1 MGIWRRRGTP
11 SFWRSTSQCAFAV
24 LGEIPRRTPTSSFE
38 YPAAISSTTSRCRGV
53 MGVVF
58 RSVAS
63 SIMAPTL
70 LPRSR
75 DDHSSGGV
83 SDGVSL
89 AVGGARAHFVSMAAM
104 DPRSTR
110 RPHSRTVALVLG
122 GAAAVAVA
130 LVAVSLVRSNTG
142 STPPVTANP
151 VVNLTGIP
159 QAGRILGSP
168 KARVTLVE
176 YADPQCPG
184 CRAYTET
191 IFPVVVNE
199 YVRTGKLKTEFRG
212 YPFLGEDSVKAYR
225 FLLAAARQNKLWNL
239 QEAMYR
245 NQGAE
250 NSGWVTD
257 ELVRRLAAQIP
268 GLDVTRLFADAEG
281 SDIRTTAEDAA
292 DAASEAGIQGTPS
305 FLIQTGNAPPY
316 LIEVGSA
323 QDMRAALDDALSG

>member
-1 MGIWRRRGTP
+1 
-11 SFWRSTSQCAFAV
+11 
-24 LGEIPRRTPTSSFE
+24 
-38 YPAAISSTTSRCRGV
+38 
-53 MGVVF
+53 
-58 RSVAS
+58 
-63 SIMAPTL
+63 
-70 LPRSR
+70 
-75 DDHSSGGV
+75 
-83 SDGVSL
+83 
-89 AVGGARAHFVSMAAM
+89 MAAM

-110 RPHSRTVALVLG
+110 RPHSRTVALVLA

-130 LVAVSLVRSNTG
+130 LVSVSLVRSNTA

-199 YVRTGKLKTEFRG
+199 YVRTGKVKTEFRG

-225 FLLAAARQNKLWNL
+225 FFLAAARQNKLWNL

-245 NQGAE
+245 NQSVE

-257 ELVRRLAAQIP
+257 DLIRRLAAQIP
-268 GLDVTRLFADAEG
+268 GLDVTRLFADAQR
-281 SDIRTTAEDAA
+281 SDIRTTAEGAA

-323 QDMRAALDDALSG
+323 QEMRAALDDALSG